1 MYSNLPQVL
10 QFMSYADKR
19 DHEKAFDSD
28 HAGVEQN
35 PNCGIGKNQGGGS
48 YFLKVTQLQV
58 TVTGPL

>member
-35 PNCGIGKNQGGGS
+35 P
-48 YFLKVTQLQV
+48 
-58 TVTGPL
+58 TGHPVHGLEQFSPVCRG